1 MQIFVELY
9 GNLKRHAPGDQT
21 QFTMRLEPGTT
32 LEEITRL
39 LAVPPG
45 RHTALV
51 NGRRSGPDATV
62 ADGDTLVLMPP
73 ISGG

>member
-1 MQIFVELY
+1 MRIFVQLY
-9 GNLKRHAPGDQT
+9 GGLKDHAPGGQT
-21 QFTMRLEPGTT
+21 QFALRLEPGAT

-39 LAVPPG
+39 LALPGG
-45 RHTALV
+45 RHTALI
-51 NGRRSGPDATV
+51 NGRRSGPDAPL